1 MNKTQRS
8 AWYGVLLS
16 FLLAGIVV
24 FDLLD
29 TRVGWPMKLL
39 VAILWGGLLLAP
51 VYLLQRKKR
60 SPGADMDERDREIIK
75 KALLASFTSLAV
87 ILGMAFMTA
96 FLTLGLTHTVSITM
110 DWLSAVVYYVLVL
123 FVLVLSLAVLVQYGR
138 GYKGGK
144 S

>member
-24 FDLLD
+24 FDFLD

-60 SPGADMDERDREIIK
+60 FPGVDMDERDRETVK
-75 KALLASFTSLAV
+75 KALLVSFISLVV
-87 ILGMAFMTA
+87 ILGAAFVTA
-96 FLTLGLTHTVSITM
+96 FFTLGLTRTVSITM
-110 DWLSAVVYYVLVL
+110 DGLSAMVYYVLVV

-138 GYKGGK
+138 RAGDG
-144 S
+144 

>member
-1 MNKTQRS
+1 MNKTQRG

-51 VYLLQRKKR
+51 VYCLQRKKR
-60 SPGADMDERDREIIK
+60 FPGVDMDERDREIVK
-75 KALLASFTSLAV
+75 KALLVSFISLVV
-87 ILGMAFMTA
+87 ILGVAFVTA
-96 FLTLGLTHTVSITM
+96 FFTLGLTHTVSITM
-110 DWLSAVVYYVLVL
+110 DGLSAIIYFVLTV
-123 FVLVLSLAVLVQYGR
+123 FVLVLSLSVLVQYGR
-138 GYKGGK
+138 GAKGEK

>member
-16 FLLAGIVV
+16 VLLAGIVV
-24 FDLLD
+24 FDFLD
-29 TRVGWPMKLL
+29 TRVGWPTKLL

-51 VYLLQRKKR
+51 VYLLQRKRR
-60 SPGADMDERDREIIK
+60 SPGVDMDERDRKIVK
-75 KALLASFTSLAV
+75 KALLVSFISLAV
-87 ILGMAFMTA
+87 ILGVAFVTA

-110 DWLSAVVYYVLVL
+110 DGLSAVVYYVLVV

-138 GYKGGK
+138 RAGDG
-144 S
+144 

>member
-1 MNKTQRS
+1 MNRTQRG

-24 FDLLD
+24 FDVLD
-29 TRVGWPMKLL
+29 TRVGWPVKLL

-60 SPGADMDERDREIIK
+60 SPGVDMDERDRNIVK
-75 KALLASFTSLAV
+75 RALLASLISLAV
-87 ILGMAFMTA
+87 ILGAAFVTA

-110 DWLSAVVYYVLVL
+110 DGLSAVVYYVLVV

-138 GYKGGK
+138 RA
-144 S
+144 SDE